1 MFNLIIKA
9 WKTPG
14 TWLAERWWLLP
25 CSTST
30 DQSLMKSGG
39 LHVQTSTCNKLFSWK
54 HSVVGQ
60 LTLLECCNRWTEG
73 DEPFLGEWQ
82 RRRGP
87 FPVGKS
93 SLDVQGSGQRAHKS
107 GQRRGHKYDTVVGI
121 CYRREQISYHWQF
134 LEVSVTHPHPHCDF

>member
-1 MFNLIIKA
+1 MFKQERMQQAIFMKA
-9 WKTPG
+9 LCGG
-14 TWLAERWWLLP
+14 TAHP
-25 CSTST
+25 
-30 DQSLMKSGG
+30 
-39 LHVQTSTCNKLFSWK
+39 V
-54 HSVVGQ
+54 
-60 LTLLECCNRWTEG
+60 ECCNRWTEG

-121 CYRREQISYHWQF
+121 CYRREQISYHRQF
-134 LEVSVTHPHPHCDF
+134 LEVSVTHPHPHCNF